1 MCLEL
6 PGVTMLPVF
15 FNLFLFLSFNQIMF
29 ECRCPHDGKML
40 AEIARPPMQA
50 MTGGQLCA
58 CGRWIIPRIDLE
70 FDQIIRTVRCVCG
83 YQSTGVAGFVVRI
96 QCPKCKRIISF

>member
-1 MCLEL
+1 VLFDPFRFL
-6 PGVTMLPVF
+6 P
-15 FNLFLFLSFNQIMF
+15 FNQPMY

-40 AEIARPPMQA
+40 AEIARPPLQA

-58 CGRWIIPRIDLE
+58 CGRWAIPTIELE
-70 FDQIIRTVRCVCG
+70 FDQIIRTVRCPCG

-96 QCPKCKRIISF
+96 QCTKCKKIINF

>member
-1 MCLEL
+1 
-6 PGVTMLPVF
+6 MLPVF
-15 FNLFLFLSFNQIMF
+15 FDSFQLMSFNRIMF

-58 CGRWIIPRIDLE
+58 CGRWLVPRIDLE
-70 FDQIIRTVRCVCG
+70 FDQIIRTVRCCL
-83 YQSTGVAGFVVRI
+83 RI
-96 QCPKCKRIISF
+96 PELRGGWLRGAHPVPQVQKNH